1 MSRHAPIAILLL
13 VTPLLGVYGRFSWSW
28 LAGPVAALA
37 ARAVERKAHEPGAP
51 ARAHPQE
58 PIPVD

>member
-28 LAGPVAALA
+28 LAGPVAALVA
-37 ARAVERKAHEPGAP
+37 WAVERQAHEPAEPAP
-51 ARAHPQE
+51 ARE